1 MALIMAIPVNFG
13 AWADDSAATAYS
25 PGNFG
30 ANYSLGGRIRDWFTG
45 ENKTA
50 EQMADSVNKYNEM
63 AYNREEA
70 QKSRDWSEYMASTS
84 LQRMMAD
91 AKKAGINPV
100 YLVGNSGSS
109 PASGATASASGG
121 GTNFY
126 QGFNKR
132 GGALKNFAL
141 TAVSIAKLAA
151 ILAA

>member
-1 MALIMAIPVNFG
+1 MAIPANYGV
-13 AWADDSAATAYS
+13 WADDSAATAYS
-25 PGNFG
+25 PSNFG
-30 ANYSLGGRIRDWFTG
+30 ADYSLGGRIRNWFTG

-63 AYNREEA
+63 VFNRDEA

-91 AKKAGINPV
+91 AKKAGINPL
-100 YLVGNSGSS
+100 YLVGNSGTS

-121 GTNFY
+121 GTNFS
-126 QGFNKR
+126 QGSGKKGSGMKDFAMT
-132 GGALKNFAL
+132 ALA
-141 TAVSIAKLAA
+141 IAKLAA